1 MGALKSAATAK
12 KKGPLANRAK
22 ARASRAA
29 LRHPTLDSPQAKVRA
44 EQPYIP
50 PRPEKRFEFLKT
62 FATVPGLRSKGINQQ
77 NQGQ

>member
-1 MGALKSAATAK
+1 MGALKAAAAK
-12 KKGPLANRAK
+12 KKGTLANRAK
-22 ARASRAA
+22 TRANSSA

-62 FATVPGLRSKGINQQ
+62 FASIPGLRSKGINQQ